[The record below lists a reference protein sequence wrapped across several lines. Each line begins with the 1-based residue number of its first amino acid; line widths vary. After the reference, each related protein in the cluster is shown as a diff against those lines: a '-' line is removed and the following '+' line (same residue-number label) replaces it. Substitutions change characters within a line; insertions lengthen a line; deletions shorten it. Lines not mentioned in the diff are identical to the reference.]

1 MKFRKQICLIFGMLL
16 LAGPALAN
24 NTTSTVNTTTDS
36 TVDSTSNNT
45 NTNTNTNN
53 NTTNYTGTNTNT
65 NTNNNT
71 NTTNY
76 TGTNTN
82 TNNNNN
88 TTNYTGT
95 STNTNNNN
103 NTTNY
108 TGTSTNT
115 NYNTNNNTINSTSNN
130 TNTNNS
136 TVNQTVN
143 QTNTNNNTSNVTSN
157 STSNNNSNITN
168 NTTTNNTNNNT
179 NTNINQSN
187 STSDSNVTSNN
198 RNENINRNETVQKIE
213 QDIKSPPP
221 SAIAPAIGGSYSQDL
236 CTTGVGGAVQTQ
248 VFGISA
254 GKTVRDENCERI
266 KLSRGLYDMGMKV
279 AAVSLM
285 CQDARVFN
293 AMLMAGTPCP
303 FRGKIGNEALTAWQ
317 VQPDL
322 APEDALIES
331 EKVSGTFKNKKGE
344 WVDYRVHRKEDF
356 CSVNPD
362 EEICDD
368 SIDLLKDK

>member
-1 MKFRKQICLIFGMLL
+1 MRFTRHVCLILGGLMIASQAF
-16 LAGPALAN
+16 ATD
-24 NTTSTVNTTTDS
+24 TTSTVNTTTTS
-36 TVDSTSNNT
+36 TVNSTTNNT
-45 NTNTNTNN
+45 NTNANTNN

-71 NTTNY
+71 NATTY

-82 TNNNNN
+82 NN
-88 TTNYTGT
+88 TNSNTNVNTTTYTGT

-103 NTTNY
+103 NNTTY
-108 TGTSTNT
+108 TGTSTNI
-115 NYNTNNNTINSTSNN
+115 NNNTNNNTINSTSNN
-130 TNTNNS
+130 TNTNNNNS
-136 TVNQTVN
+136 NVNQTVN

-157 STSNNNSNITN
+157 STSNNNSNINN
-168 NTTTNNTNNNT
+168 NTTTSNTNSNTNNNN
-179 NTNINQSN
+179 NT

-198 RNENINRNETVQKIE
+198 KNENVNTNNSNQKITQE
-213 QDIKSPPP
+213 IKSPPP
-221 SAIAPAIGGSYSQDL
+221 SAIAPSIGGSYSQDL

-303 FRGKIGNEALTAWQ
+303 FRGKIGDEALTAWE

-322 APEDALIES
+322 APEEALIAQDS
-331 EKVSGTFKNKKGE
+331 VTGMYRNDKGE
-344 WVDYRVHRKEDF
+344 EVEYRVHRKEDF
-356 CSVNPD
+356 CSVNPNED
-362 EEICDD
+362 ICKNEE
-368 SIDLLKDK
+368 

>member
-1 MKFRKQICLIFGMLL
+1 MKYG
-16 LAGPALAN
+16 
-24 NTTSTVNTTTDS
+24 
-36 TVDSTSNNT
+36 
-45 NTNTNTNN
+45 
-53 NTTNYTGTNTNT
+53 
-65 NTNNNT
+65 
-71 NTTNY
+71 
-76 TGTNTN
+76 
-82 TNNNNN
+82 
-88 TTNYTGT
+88 
-95 STNTNNNN
+95 
-103 NTTNY
+103 
-108 TGTSTNT
+108 T

-130 TNTNNS
+130 TNTNTNNS
-136 TVNQTVN
+136 TINQTVN
-143 QTNTNNNTSNVTSN
+143 QNNTNNNTSNVTSN
-157 STSNNNSNITN
+157 STSNNTSNITN

-198 RNENINRNETVQKIE
+198 RNENINRNETTQKIE
-213 QDIKSPPP
+213 QEIKSPPP

-303 FRGKIGNEALTAWQ
+303 YRGKIGDEALGHWERN
-317 VQPDL
+317 PDF
-322 APEDALIES
+322 APKDALIEKEIRFFKDGN
-331 EKVSGTFKNKKGE
+331 EKVEYKVWDKK
-344 WVDYRVHRKEDF
+344 DF
-356 CSVNPD
+356 CEDYPD
-362 EEICDD
+362 EEVCT
-368 SIDLLKDK
+368 IDE

>member
-1 MKFRKQICLIFGMLL
+1 MRFTRQVCLILGGLL
-16 LAGPALAN
+16 IAGQALATDTTSEVTTT
-24 NTTSTVNTTTDS
+24 TTSTVNSTT
-36 TVDSTSNNT
+36 NNT
-45 NTNTNTNN
+45 NTNANTNN

-71 NTTNY
+71 NATTY

-82 TNNNNN
+82 NN
-88 TTNYTGT
+88 TNSNTNVNTTTYTGT

-103 NTTNY
+103 NNTTY

-115 NYNTNNNTINSTSNN
+115 NINTNNNTINSTSNN
-130 TNTNNS
+130 TNTNNNNS

-168 NTTTNNTNNNT
+168 NTTTNNTNTNNNNNT
-179 NTNINQSN
+179 

-198 RNENINRNETVQKIE
+198 RNENVNTNNSNQKITQE
-213 QDIKSPPP
+213 IKSPPP

-303 FRGKIGNEALTAWQ
+303 YRGKIGEEALNAWKMYPA
-317 VQPDL
+317 V
-322 APEDALIES
+322 APKDSLIE
-331 EKVSGTFKNKKGE
+331 EEEVAGWYRDKQGRKVEYNVYKK
-344 WVDYRVHRKEDF
+344 DDF
-356 CSVNPD
+356 CQVNPD
-362 EEICDD
+362 EEVCL
-368 SIDLLKDK
+368 IDE

>member
-1 MKFRKQICLIFGMLL
+1 MKFRKHVCLLIGGLL
-16 LAGPALAN
+16 IAGPAMAD
-24 NTTSTVNTTTDS
+24 TSTVNTTSNS
-36 TVDSTSNNT
+36 TVNSTTNNT
-45 NTNTNTNN
+45 NTNNNTNN
-53 NTTNYTGTNTNT
+53 NTTNYTGTNTNS

-71 NTTNY
+71 NTTTY
-76 TGTNTN
+76 TGSNTN
-82 TNNNNN
+82 VNTNSNTNVN

-103 NTTNY
+103 NNTTY

-115 NYNTNNNTINSTSNN
+115 NINTNNNTINSTSTN

-136 TVNQTVN
+136 TDNQTVN
-143 QTNTNNNTSNVTSN
+143 QTNTNNTSNVTSN
-157 STSNNNSNITN
+157 TNNNNTSNITN
-168 NTTTNNTNNNT
+168 NTTTSNNNNTNNNV
-179 NTNINQSN
+179 NTST

-198 RNENINRNETVQKIE
+198 KNENINVNHSDQKIKQE
-213 QDIKSPPP
+213 IKSPPP

-303 FRGKIGNEALTAWQ
+303 YRGKIGDEALNAWKMHPA
-317 VQPDL
+317 V
-322 APEDALIES
+322 APKDSLIE
-331 EKVSGTFKNKKGE
+331 EQEVAGWYRDKQGRKVEYNVYKK
-344 WVDYRVHRKEDF
+344 DDF
-356 CSVNPD
+356 CQLNPD
-362 EEICDD
+362 EEVC
-368 SIDLLKDK
+368 SIDE

>member
-16 LAGPALAN
+16 IAGPALAN
-24 NTTSTVNTTTDS
+24 NTTSTVNTTTNS
-36 TVDSTSNNT
+36 TVNS
-45 NTNTNTNN
+45 
-53 NTTNYTGTNTNT
+53 TTNNT

-71 NTTNY
+71 NNNTTTTTGTQTNTNNNTNNNTTTY

-82 TNNNNN
+82 TNNNSNVN
-88 TTNYTGT
+88 TTTYTGT

-103 NTTNY
+103 NNTTY

-115 NYNTNNNTINSTSNN
+115 NVNTNNNTINSTSNN
-130 TNTNNS
+130 TNTNTSNVTSNS
-136 TVNQTVN
+136 TVN
-143 QTNTNNNTSNVTSN
+143 NTNNNTSNVTSN

-168 NTTTNNTNNNT
+168 NTTTSNTNSNTNNNN
-179 NTNINQSN
+179 NT
-187 STSDSNVTSNN
+187 STSTSESNVTSS
-198 RNENINRNETVQKIE
+198 NENKNLNINHSDQNIKQE
-213 QDIKSPPP
+213 IKSPPP

-303 FRGKIGNEALTAWQ
+303 YRGKIGEEALNAWKMYPA
-317 VQPDL
+317 V
-322 APEDALIES
+322 APKDSLIE
-331 EKVSGTFKNKKGE
+331 EEEVAGWYRDKQGRKVEYNVYTK
-344 WVDYRVHRKEDF
+344 DDF
-356 CSVNPD
+356 CQVNPD
-362 EEICDD
+362 EEVCL
-368 SIDLLKDK
+368 IDE